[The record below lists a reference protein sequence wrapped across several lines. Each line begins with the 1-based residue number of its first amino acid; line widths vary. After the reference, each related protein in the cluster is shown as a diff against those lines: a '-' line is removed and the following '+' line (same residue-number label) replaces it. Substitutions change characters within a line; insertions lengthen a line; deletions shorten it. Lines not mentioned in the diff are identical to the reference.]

1 MEASICQC
9 RQLKLNPLSTQI
21 NIYCLMT
28 NQTPALVVQRAPS
41 MRAAV
46 LLLQSLYFSPP
57 PSPRA
62 IIRDARPL
70 GTFENQDSRDG
81 KTQYI

>member
-1 MEASICQC
+1 
-9 RQLKLNPLSTQI
+9 
-21 NIYCLMT
+21 MT
-28 NQTPALVVQRAPS
+28 NQTPALVVQRAPWK
-41 MRAAV
+41 RAAV
-46 LLLQSLYFSPP
+46 PLFFSP

-62 IIRDARPL
+62 IIRDTRPL